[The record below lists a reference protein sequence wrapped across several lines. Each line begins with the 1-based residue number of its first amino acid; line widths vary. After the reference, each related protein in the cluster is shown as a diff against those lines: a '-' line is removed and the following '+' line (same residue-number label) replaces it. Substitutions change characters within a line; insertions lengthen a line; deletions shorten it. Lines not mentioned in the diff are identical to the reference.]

1 MLTVQCQ
8 GCFQRYSLTILQLIA
23 LAQAQTCRTI
33 RHDYRGYPLLLQYAR
48 GLTGGTS
55 HTEGGIADDAEEVAK
70 KSEEVAKKA
79 ETAESAQAGAE
90 NAQTGAESKQ
100 TGAESAQRMIRVEAM
115 IDSFFTNAIRSDA
128 RRNMVATLDC
138 LMRHPEYSAAK
149 VAKELGLSQSAT
161 QKIMRT
167 LQKAGLL

>member
-1 MLTVQCQ
+1 MP
-8 GCFQRYSLTILQLIA
+8 R
-23 LAQAQTCRTI
+23 CRQI
-33 RHDYRGYPLLLQYAR
+33 RI
-48 GLTGGTS
+48 S
-55 HTEGGIADDAEEVAK
+55 HKT
-70 KSEEVAKKA
+70 
-79 ETAESAQAGAE
+79 GAE

-100 TGAESAQRMIRVEAM
+100 TGAESAQRMIRIEAM

-167 LQKAGLL
+167 LQKAGVLRREGPDFGGRWAINGLKEPPQATYADSPMPPAGGCS